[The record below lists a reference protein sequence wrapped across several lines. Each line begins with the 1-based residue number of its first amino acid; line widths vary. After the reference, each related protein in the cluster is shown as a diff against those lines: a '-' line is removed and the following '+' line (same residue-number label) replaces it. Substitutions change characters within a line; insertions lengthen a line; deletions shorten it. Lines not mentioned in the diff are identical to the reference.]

1 MVTGEMI
8 LKKNFCIQAGPLGS
22 GTRVPR
28 LHFLLC
34 SFKNMTVLADLI
46 KNVMKTSFPWV
57 IAYYK

>member
-8 LKKNFCIQAGPLGS
+8 LKKNFCMQAGPLGS

-46 KNVMKTSFPWV
+46 KNVMKTSFP
-57 IAYYK
+57 